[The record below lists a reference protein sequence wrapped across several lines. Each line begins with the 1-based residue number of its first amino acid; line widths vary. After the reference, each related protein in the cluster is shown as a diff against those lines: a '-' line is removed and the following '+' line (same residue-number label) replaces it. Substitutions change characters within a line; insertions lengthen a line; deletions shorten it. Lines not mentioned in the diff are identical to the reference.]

1 MKNRRFLWIVG
12 AGIAALIVVGALVAP
27 DLIRSR
33 WSARSS
39 NPVRRGIARAHE
51 LGCFACHGPAGRDGI
66 PDPGFQGGEVPS
78 WSGGVWMMYV
88 ENEAEIREFIL
99 DGISSRRAAS
109 FTALEELE
117 RAAIPMP
124 AYKNVLEGSD
134 LDDLT
139 AAFLVLSGM
148 SDPPRDTPEG
158 RGRDLARR
166 WQCFSCHG
174 PGGAGGVENPG
185 SFAGYI
191 PGWYGP
197 DFEEL
202 VRDREEFESWIR
214 DGTLKR
220 LATHPV
226 ASRFLAAQR
235 VPMPPYPDLTA
246 EELGELWAYVGWLER
261 TEGGIRSGE
270 AAGP

>member
-1 MKNRRFLWIVG
+1 MKNRRFLWIAG
-12 AGIAALIVVGALVAP
+12 AAVAALLLVGALVAP

-33 WSARSS
+33 WSERSA
-39 NPVRRGIARAHE
+39 NPVRRGIDLAQE

-66 PDPGFQGGEVPS
+66 PDPGFQGGEVPA

-88 ENEAEIREFIL
+88 QDEAEIREFIL
-99 DGISSRRAAS
+99 DGISSRRSAS

-117 RAAIPMP
+117 RAAIAMP
-124 AYKNVLEGSD
+124 AYRDVLEGTN

-148 SDPPRDTPEG
+148 ARPPRDTPEG
-158 RGRDLARR
+158 RGHDLARK

-174 PGGAGGVENPG
+174 AGGSGGVDNPG
-185 SFAGYI
+185 SFAGFI

-202 VRDREEFESWIR
+202 VRDREEFDTWIR
-214 DGTLKR
+214 DGVLDR
-220 LATHPV
+220 LTTHPV
-226 ASRFLAAQR
+226 ASRFLDAQR
-235 VPMPPYPDLTA
+235 VQMPPYPDLTD
-246 EELGELWAYVGWLER
+246 EELDDLWAYVGWLER
-261 TEGGIRSGE
+261 TEGGIRGGE
-270 AAGP
+270 AAGS